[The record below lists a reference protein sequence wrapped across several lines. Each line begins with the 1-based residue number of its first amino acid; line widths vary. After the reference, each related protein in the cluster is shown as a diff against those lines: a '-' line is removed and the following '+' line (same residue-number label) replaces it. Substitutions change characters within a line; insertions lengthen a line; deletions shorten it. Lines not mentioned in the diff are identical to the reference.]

1 MRSRP
6 KVALLIEMSNAYAR
20 GLLRGIVQ
28 FVREQQPPWSVQLV
42 EQGRGDPPPA
52 WLSSW
57 KGDGIIA
64 RIENHCIAR
73 AVTMTGLPA
82 VDVSAARTVPNIPWV
97 ETDDHEIARLAFQHF
112 HERGFRNYAYCG
124 DSQFNWS
131 TWRRDHFFEVL
142 ETAGLIPFVHDV
154 SHSGKTETGDRRQQR
169 LAKWLKDLPK
179 PAGILVCYDILAREL
194 LDVCRVTGVAVP
206 EEVAIMGVDDDELL
220 CNLSSP
226 PLTSV
231 QLDTHQTGYRAAS
244 LLADLMSGRTVSED
258 AHLVKPLGIAT
269 RQSTDILAIGDS
281 DVATAVR
288 YIRENACDGI
298 NVSDVLKH
306 VPCTRRVLEQRF
318 NKILGRSPHDE
329 IIRVKI
335 DRVKQLLLETDLPIS
350 VVADRSGF
358 EHVEYLSVVFKR
370 ETGQTPAKFRNSQSD

>member
-1 MRSRP
+1 MKSQP

-42 EQGRGDPPPA
+42 EQGRGAAPPA
-52 WLSSW
+52 WLSTW
-57 KGDGIIA
+57 KGHGIIA
-64 RIENHCIAR
+64 RIENHRIAK

-97 ETDDHEIARLAFQHF
+97 ETDDHEIARLAFEHF
-112 HERGFRNYAYCG
+112 HERGFRNYGYCG

-131 TWRRDHFFEVL
+131 SWRRDHFVQVL
-142 ETAGLIPFVHDV
+142 KQFGIVPGLHDV
-154 SHSGKTETGDRRQQR
+154 GLAPAGESGDRRQRR
-169 LAKWLKDLPK
+169 LGNWLKALPK
-179 PAGILVCYDILAREL
+179 PTGVLVCYDILAREL
-194 LDVCRVTGVAVP
+194 LDVCRVVGIAVP
-206 EEVAIMGVDDDELL
+206 EEVAIMGVDNDDLL

-244 LLADLMSGRTVSED
+244 LLADLMEGRSVTKE

-269 RQSTDILAIGDS
+269 RQSTDILAIQDS
-281 DVATAVR
+281 DVAAAVR
-288 YIRENACDGI
+288 FIRENACSGI
-298 NVSDVLKH
+298 NVADVLKQ

-318 NKILGRSPHDE
+318 SNTLGRSPHDE

-335 DRVKQLLLETDLPIS
+335 DRVKQLLLETDLPMS
-350 VVADRSGF
+350 VVAERSGF
-358 EHVEYLSVVFKR
+358 RHVEYLSVAFKR
-370 ETGQTPAKFRNSQSD
+370 ETGQSPARFRNERG

>member
-42 EQGRGDPPPA
+42 EQGRGDPPPT
-52 WLSSW
+52 WLASW

-64 RIENHCIAR
+64 RIENHRIAR
-73 AVTMTGLPA
+73 AVIMTGLPA

-97 ETDDHEIARLAFQHF
+97 ETDDREIARLAFEHF
-112 HERGFRNYAYCG
+112 HERGFQNYAYCG

-131 TWRRDHFFEVL
+131 TWRRDHFFTVL
-142 ETAGLIPFVHDV
+142 DSAGFTPLVHDV
-154 SHSGKTETGDRRQQR
+154 SQAGKSDTSDRRQQR
-169 LAKWLKDLPK
+169 LAKWLKELPK

-194 LDVCRVTGVAVP
+194 LDVCRVTGIAVP
-206 EEVAIMGVDDDELL
+206 EQVAIMGVDDDDLL

-231 QLDTHQTGYRAAS
+231 QLDTHQTGYQAAS
-244 LLADLMSGRTVSED
+244 LLADLMSGRTVTEE

-269 RQSTDILAIGDS
+269 RQSTDILAIDDS

-298 NVSDVLKH
+298 NVNDVLKH

-318 NKILGRSPHDE
+318 GKILGRSPHDE

-335 DRVKQLLLETDLPIS
+335 DRVKQLLQETDLPMS

-358 EHVEYLSVVFKR
+358 QHVEYLSVVFKR
-370 ETGQTPAKFRNSQSD
+370 ETGLTPARFRNSQRD